1 MNCMWSLLTI
11 DLTSATST
19 EEPLG
24 SILLE
29 HFSPKP
35 RAEMPGRPYLIGC
48 KWSKGWKIISDPR
61 DGSGRAW

>member
-1 MNCMWSLLTI
+1 MNCMSSSLTI

-19 EEPLG
+19 EEQLG
-24 SILLE
+24 SILE

-48 KWSKGWKIISDPR
+48 K
-61 DGSGRAW
+61 